1 MLIYLILYRIKG
13 HSQSAIVHLMI
24 ASNALVYIFRKLWNI
39 SVRKYVSNTLLIRQR
54 TVPDIRGNR
63 LLRNAGPAGGWLYIS
78 RTPEKMS
85 RSLPLRRA
93 EMGWHLPLLRRAEMD
108 RYLPLFRRAEMGW
121 HLPLFRRAEMDRYLS
136 LFRRAE
142 MGWHL
147 PLLWK
152 LDGSRFLPSFRK
164 PAGIFRRFGFWKSGI
179 SGEVRLVSTGGVLAG
194 CDYRKILGGSL

>member
-1 MLIYLILYRIKG
+1 
-13 HSQSAIVHLMI
+13 MI

-85 RSLPLRRA
+85 RSLPLRR
-93 EMGWHLPLLRRAEMD
+93 EETD
-108 RYLPLFRRAEMGW
+108 
-121 HLPLFRRAEMDRYLS
+121 
-136 LFRRAE
+136 
-142 MGWHL
+142 WHL

-152 LDGSRFLPSFRK
+152 LYGSRFLPSFRK
-164 PAGIFRRFGFWKSGI
+164 QAGICRRFGFWKSGI